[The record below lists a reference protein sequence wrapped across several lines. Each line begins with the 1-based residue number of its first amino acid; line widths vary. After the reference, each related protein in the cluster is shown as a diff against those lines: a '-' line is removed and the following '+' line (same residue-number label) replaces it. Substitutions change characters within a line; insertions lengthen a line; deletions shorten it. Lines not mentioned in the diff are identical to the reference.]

1 MIRKGEVVTLPRL
14 GSTWQVHELLGQ
26 GGQGSVHLV
35 RAVDGSQR
43 QLALK
48 WYAPSKVMQAQHDAI
63 SALVQR
69 GSPSPAFLWPI
80 DIVATPDS
88 FGYVMPLRPP
98 GFVGLGDLLRGR
110 VDVGIAI
117 ALRICVGL
125 SDAFLQLHSLGLCYR
140 DISLGNIM
148 FDPGDGRII
157 ICDNDN
163 VGLDGTEGVVLGTR
177 RFMAPEIVR
186 GEALPSIQTDLHSL
200 AVMIFYVLMIG
211 HPLLGRR
218 ESLYPCLDET
228 AERELFGDKAL
239 FVFDPASS
247 ANAPDPV
254 EQETMIANW
263 EVLPDPLR
271 ALFTR
276 AFTTGLVHPGER
288 VRESAWR
295 KDLAA
300 ALDRVV
306 GCPGCAAENAVGP
319 SATARC
325 WHCGTALSADLTFA
339 VGRARVLVGA
349 GGLVTQ
355 HHLRHDYAVCRSV
368 GAFVK
373 HPQRDVWGLRN
384 MSATTWHAIVPGR
397 GPVEVPP
404 DRAIAMVPGTTVDF
418 GATSGRVERTG
429 H

>member
-1 MIRKGEVVTLPRL
+1 MVRQGEVLTLPRL
-14 GSTWQVHELLGQ
+14 GSAWRVNELLGQ
-26 GGQGSVHLV
+26 GGQGSVYLI

-48 WYAPSKVMQAQHDAI
+48 WYAPSKVMRAQREAI
-63 SALVQR
+63 GALVQR
-69 GSPSPAFLWPI
+69 GSPSSAFLWPI
-80 DIVATPDS
+80 DIVDQDDS
-88 FGYVMPLRPP
+88 FGYAMALRPP

-110 VDVGIAI
+110 VEVGASI

-148 FDPGDGRII
+148 FDPNDGRVI

-177 RFMAPEIVR
+177 RFMSPEIVM
-186 GEALPSIQTDLHSL
+186 GTTLPSIQTDLHSL
-200 AVMIFYVLMIG
+200 AVMVFYVLMVG

-218 ESLYPCLDET
+218 EQEYACLDEA

-247 ANAPDPV
+247 GNSPDPV
-254 EQETMIANW
+254 EHATMLANW
-263 EVLPDPLR
+263 EVQPDGIR
-271 ALFTR
+271 ELFTR
-276 AFTTGLVHPGER
+276 AFTTGLVPPDQR

-295 KDLAA
+295 KELATALDGVLACPACTAENVLRGTTSTHCWYCGAPVTADLA
-300 ALDRVV
+300 
-306 GCPGCAAENAVGP
+306 
-319 SATARC
+319 
-325 WHCGTALSADLTFA
+325 LS

-349 GGLVTQ
+349 GARLTQ
-355 HHLRHDYAVCRSV
+355 HHLRHDYVVSTTV
-368 GAFVK
+368 GEFVK
-373 HPQRDVWGLRN
+373 HPQREVWGLRN
-384 MSATTWHAIVPGR
+384 LGQAPWRALIPGR
-397 GPVEVPP
+397 PELEVPP
-404 DRAIAMVPGTTVDF
+404 DRAVAMVPGASIDF
-418 GATSGRVERTG
+418 GVARGRVEELT

>member
-1 MIRKGEVVTLPRL
+1 M
-14 GSTWQVHELLGQ
+14 
-26 GGQGSVHLV
+26 HLV

-48 WYAPSKVMQAQHDAI
+48 WYAPSKVMKAQHAAI
-63 SALVQR
+63 TALVQR

-80 DIVATPDS
+80 DIVSAPDS

-110 VDVGIAI
+110 VDVGIGT

-148 FDPGDGRII
+148 FDPTDGRVI

-186 GEALPSIQTDLHSL
+186 GEAFPGIQTDLHSL

-218 ESLYPCLDET
+218 EGNYPCIDET

-239 FVFDPASS
+239 FVFDPASA

-263 EVLPDPLR
+263 EVLPDHVR
-271 ALFTR
+271 AQFIR

-295 KDLAA
+295 
-300 ALDRVV
+300 
-306 GCPGCAAENAVGP
+306 
-319 SATARC
+319 T
-325 WHCGTALSADLTFA
+325 
-339 VGRARVLVGA
+339 
-349 GGLVTQ
+349 
-355 HHLRHDYAVCRSV
+355 CRSV
-368 GAFVK
+368 RSVFA
-373 HPQRDVWGLRN
+373 
-384 MSATTWHAIVPGR
+384 SASAG
-397 GPVEVPP
+397 
-404 DRAIAMVPGTTVDF
+404 DRP
-418 GATSGRVERTG
+418 RR
-429 H
+429 

>member
-1 MIRKGEVVTLPRL
+1 MVRQGDVVTLPRL
-14 GSTWQVHELLGQ
+14 GSSWRVQELLGQ

-48 WYAPSKVMQAQHDAI
+48 WYAPSKVMRTQHDAI
-63 SALVQR
+63 TALVQR
-69 GSPSPAFLWPI
+69 GSPSPAFLWPL
-80 DIVATPDS
+80 DIISAPDS
-88 FGYVMPLRPP
+88 FGYVMPLRPA
-98 GFVGLGDLLRGR
+98 GFIALGDLLRGR
-110 VDVGIAI
+110 VDVGVSI

-125 SDAFLQLHSLGLCYR
+125 SDAFLKLHSLGLCYR

-148 FDPGDGRII
+148 FDPGDGRVI

-186 GEALPSIQTDLHSL
+186 GDALPSIQTDLHSL
-200 AVMIFYVLMIG
+200 AVIIFYVLMIG

-218 ESLYPCLDET
+218 EALYACIDEA
-228 AERELFGDKAL
+228 AEKELFGDKAV
-239 FVFDPASS
+239 FVFDPAT
-247 ANAPDPV
+247 AVNAPDPV
-254 EQETMIANW
+254 AQEAMVANW
-263 EVLPDPLR
+263 EILPAPLR

-276 AFTTGLVHPGER
+276 AFTSGLIRPEDR

-306 GCPGCAAENAVGP
+306 ACSGCAAENSLSVSGT
-319 SATARC
+319 SRC
-325 WHCGTALSADLTFA
+325 WHCGTELHVDLTLT
-339 VGRARVLVGA
+339 VGRSRVLVGSGA
-349 GGLVTQ
+349 QVTQ
-355 HHLRHDYAVCRSV
+355 HHIRHDYAVCRPV
-368 GAFVK
+368 GTFVK

-384 MSATTWHAIVPGR
+384 VSSQPWQARVPGHAM
-397 GPVEVPP
+397 VEVVP
-404 DRAIAMVPGTTVDF
+404 DRAIAMLPGTQVDF
-418 GATSGRVERTG
+418 GPATGLVEATTQ
-429 H
+429 